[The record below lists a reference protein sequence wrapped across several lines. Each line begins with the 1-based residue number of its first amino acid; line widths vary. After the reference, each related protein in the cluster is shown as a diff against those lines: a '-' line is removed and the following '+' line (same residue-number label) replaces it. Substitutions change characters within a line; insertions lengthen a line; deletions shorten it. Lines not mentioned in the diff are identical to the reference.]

1 MLTLAVHFE
10 RKRTC
15 LICCLVHAELA
26 LDAHVE
32 RPAVP
37 LGIVAGHGSVLTIW
51 AQGRVYTGVLC
62 ACASASAALPPA
74 DGDTILAIL
83 VSAVTFNALRLTH
96 KVSSHSRVFALS
108 VSRVLLEYNWHAL
121 GVRFERSYSWSALGL
136 LFDCSWNDPA
146 LVLEWSGRLWNHLGQ
161 LLVILHLHLFG
172 AYTGTNSGYQKTLL
186 KKNVA

>member
-15 LICCLVHAELA
+15 LTCCLVHAELA

-83 VSAVTFNALRLTH
+83 VSAVLLTLCA
-96 KVSSHSRVFALS
+96 SRTKCPHTLECSRFQFLECSWSIIGMLLESALS
-108 VSRVLLEYNWHAL
+108 DRTVGVLLDCSLIVL
-121 GVRFERSYSWSALGL
+121 GMILHWSWSGL
-136 LFDCSWNDPA
+136 
-146 LVLEWSGRLWNHLGQ
+146 EG
-161 LLVILHLHLFG
+161 FG
-172 AYTGTNSGYQKTLL
+172 II
-186 KKNVA
+186 